1 MIIRII
7 KNKYSEIDLEMFE
20 FLYAIKNNFELV
32 NIILTPQNVQKAKC
46 KRKLCEQSEFIEYKI
61 QKYKF

>member
-1 MIIRII
+1 
-7 KNKYSEIDLEMFE
+7 MFE